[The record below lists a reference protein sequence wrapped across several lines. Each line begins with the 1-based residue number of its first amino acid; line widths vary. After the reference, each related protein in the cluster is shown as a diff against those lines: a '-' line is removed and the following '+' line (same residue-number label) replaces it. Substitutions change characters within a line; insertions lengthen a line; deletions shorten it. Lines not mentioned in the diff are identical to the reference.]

1 MTDSIRQPLLTQ
13 KGRLT
18 DPCWAVDDIFE
29 YNKEN
34 IHLPFRR
41 REWEFYQVFNEH
53 FAFQVFYDH
62 GPGGGRV
69 GATLVDFD
77 TEERVTCGKR
87 QLFCGDS
94 LDLDFSFSEPH
105 TLKFEDK
112 ELFLS
117 IGFDGRMR
125 QLIVRSDRF
134 DVELC
139 GLCDTEAMAAAIPFA
154 RKSCFLYQYRMIFP
168 HFSGHVHMHKLDYP
182 LGEGTVMALSSGRGV
197 LPYQSTRIWAA
208 GGIQTGDGYLAL
220 NLGEDYGPESAPTEN
235 AVFLDGV
242 MDKLGRVNFK
252 FKSENLMRIW
262 RISDTDRRV
271 HLEFTPEFDNYEK
284 AFTLVSDIRRHQLYG
299 RLNGSVRLADRRV
312 IKIENARF
320 FIEHCGERR

>member
-34 IHLPFRR
+34 IRLPFRR

-154 RKSCFLYQYRMIFP
+154 PSFAR
-168 HFSGHVHMHKLDYP
+168 
-182 LGEGTVMALSSGRGV
+182 SSQM
-197 LPYQSTRIWAA
+197 PK
-208 GGIQTGDGYLAL
+208 
-220 NLGEDYGPESAPTEN
+220 P
-235 AVFLDGV
+235 
-242 MDKLGRVNFK
+242 
-252 FKSENLMRIW
+252 
-262 RISDTDRRV
+262 
-271 HLEFTPEFDNYEK
+271 
-284 AFTLVSDIRRHQLYG
+284 
-299 RLNGSVRLADRRV
+299 
-312 IKIENARF
+312 
-320 FIEHCGERR
+320 